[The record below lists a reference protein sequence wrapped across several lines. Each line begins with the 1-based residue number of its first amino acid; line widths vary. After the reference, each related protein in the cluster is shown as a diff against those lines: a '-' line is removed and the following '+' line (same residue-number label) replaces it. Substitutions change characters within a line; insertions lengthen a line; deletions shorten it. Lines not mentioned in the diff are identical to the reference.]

1 MNLSMRSINWKLIEN
16 IISLFAIKGFQYI
29 LNFITFP
36 FLVRVLNVDG
46 FGQLSF
52 VIGVVQYF
60 LLFSNFGFDLSA
72 PKAIARHDKG
82 TQCSYW
88 FSSIYFAKIFI
99 LVILTLIFGIFV
111 GVLYQYFH
119 IPWLLYCVVY
129 LNVIGTALFPIWFF
143 QGIQQMRYITLVSTI
158 GKIISVGGVFLFVST
173 SADILW
179 AAGFL
184 SCSNMVAALLSW
196 IILWRMF
203 PSLLRRVKWKQI
215 KRAICDSFPYFTSM
229 IAINMYTNTTI
240 VLLGLFSSE
249 YAVGLYSASIRIIDA
264 IRGALNPIVDSLYPY
279 IVRTAK
285 ESKNQALIILRK
297 LFWRLSIG
305 TFFVSIGL
313 FFTAWYIVN
322 LVMGSNFEDAVPIFR
337 VLSFV
342 PTVSIASTV
351 LGFLGLI
358 TFGYQK
364 QFTYI
369 LCMAAIFNLII
380 VYPLIYYFDG
390 LGAALALLLSE
401 LSVFIMVEILNNK
414 LLR

>member
-36 FLVRVLNVDG
+36 FLVRVLNVEG

-88 FSSIYFAKIFI
+88 FSSIYFAKILI

-285 ESKNQALIILRK
+285 ESKNQALIILR
-297 LFWRLSIG
+297 
-305 TFFVSIGL
+305 
-313 FFTAWYIVN
+313 
-322 LVMGSNFEDAVPIFR
+322 
-337 VLSFV
+337 
-342 PTVSIASTV
+342 
-351 LGFLGLI
+351 
-358 TFGYQK
+358 
-364 QFTYI
+364 
-369 LCMAAIFNLII
+369 
-380 VYPLIYYFDG
+380 
-390 LGAALALLLSE
+390 
-401 LSVFIMVEILNNK
+401 
-414 LLR
+414 